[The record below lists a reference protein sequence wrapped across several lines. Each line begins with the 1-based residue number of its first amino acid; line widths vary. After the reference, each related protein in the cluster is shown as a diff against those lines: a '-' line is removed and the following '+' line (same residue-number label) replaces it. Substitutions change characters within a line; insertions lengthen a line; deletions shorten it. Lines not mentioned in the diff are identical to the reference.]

1 MFGSYY
7 KNVINTQ
14 VIFKQHMSPDSH
26 QTVIRQSPDSHQ
38 TVIIE
43 SSGSHQT
50 VIEQSLDSHWTSWKT
65 VTGQSSDSNLAVIRQ
80 SSQLLVGHHTLI
92 LKSFDSIRESLNSY
106 QILIKQSSQ
115 TVISFKTKRAKNQ
128 EVDVGHRLV
137 LHTQLFLRGTNFHS
151 RGFTKTLVKVLLIGE
166 FK

>member
-1 MFGSYY
+1 M
-7 KNVINTQ
+7 
-14 VIFKQHMSPDSH
+14 IFKQHMSPDSH
-26 QTVIRQSPDSHQ
+26 QIVIRQSPQSSDSHHRVLRQ
-38 TVIIE
+38 
-43 SSGSHQT
+43 SSDSHRT
-50 VIEQSLDSHWTSWKT
+50 SHWTSWKT

-151 RGFTKTLVKVLLIGE
+151 RGFTKTLIKVLLIGE